1 MTPRL
6 QPEILCK
13 YLKAHNFVYYAQ
25 THGSIWFVLMGLSCP
40 YAETHAPYDQT
51 HGSYG
56 QAHALA
62 LVEFGAKLLNLKC
75 LLVLLDR
82 VECPIWNGLWFG

>member
-1 MTPRL
+1 
-6 QPEILCK
+6 
-13 YLKAHNFVYYAQ
+13 
-25 THGSIWFVLMGLSCP
+25 LSCP

-62 LVEFGAKLLNLKC
+62 LVEFGAKLLNRKC
-75 LLVLLDR
+75 LLILLDR
-82 VECPIWNGLWFG
+82 VECHIWNGLWFG